1 MGKILAIDDDP
12 GVLRYLFVL
21 LMQTGKHEV
30 KTLEDST
37 KAFQEL
43 DEGRYDVLLLDMDM
57 PGVTGLDIL
66 KYARDHHPDLE
77 AIVLTG
83 VEDVQLAVTAMK
95 LGAYDYLSKPMNNDL
110 LLLVLERAL
119 ERRHLKDR
127 VQELREDFRY
137 EDLKNKEAFRDIIT
151 RSPKILKI
159 LRYVERFASS
169 RSSVLIWGESGTGK
183 ELIARA
189 IHAVSPRKNE
199 RFIAVNAGVF
209 VNELFASEFFGHLR
223 GSFSGAYSDKKG
235 FLEAANR
242 GTLFLDEIGEL
253 SLPIQVKLLRVLQE
267 GEFFRLGSTQNQKV
281 DVRIIAATNK
291 DLQVEIK
298 KGNFRKDLFFR
309 LNVNSIYLPP
319 LREHRE
325 DIPLLAYHFLDKYN
339 QVDKKDIREIS
350 EPVMNLLQQHPY
362 PGNVRELENIIN
374 HMVSVEPSA
383 KLTKAS
389 LPPYFSD
396 FSEAFTNH
404 GSPSPP
410 AEEKTLQDLE
420 REYIS
425 KILEKTGGNRTRA
438 AKILGISRVNLL
450 AKIKRYQLS

>member
-1 MGKILAIDDDP
+1 MI
-12 GVLRYLFVL
+12 
-21 LMQTGKHEV
+21 
-30 KTLEDST
+30 
-37 KAFQEL
+37 
-43 DEGRYDVLLLDMDM
+43 
-57 PGVTGLDIL
+57 
-66 KYARDHHPDLE
+66 
-77 AIVLTG
+77 
-83 VEDVQLAVTAMK
+83 
-95 LGAYDYLSKPMNNDL
+95 
-110 LLLVLERAL
+110 
-119 ERRHLKDR
+119 
-127 VQELREDFRY
+127 
-137 EDLKNKEAFRDIIT
+137 
-151 RSPKILKI
+151 KI
-159 LRYVERFASS
+159 LRYVERIAGSQ
-169 RSSVLIWGESGTGK
+169 SSVLIWGESGTGK

-189 IHAVSPRKNE
+189 IHAVSARKNE
-199 RFIAVNAGVF
+199 KFIAVNAGVF
-209 VNELFASEFFGHLR
+209 VTELFASEFFGHTK

-339 QVDKKDIREIS
+339 QIDKKQIREIS
-350 EPVMNLLQQHPY
+350 EPVTNLLQQYTY

-374 HMVSVEPSA
+374 HMVSVETSD

-389 LPPYFSD
+389 LPSYFSG
-396 FSEAFTNH
+396 AFTDNR
-404 GSPSPP
+404 SPFPP
-410 AEEKTLQDLE
+410 AEGKTLQELE
-420 REYIS
+420 REYIG
-425 KILEKTGGNRTRA
+425 KILEKTAGNRSRA

>member
-1 MGKILAIDDDP
+1 MGKILAVDDDP

-37 KAFQEL
+37 KVFQEL
-43 DEGRYDVLLLDMDM
+43 DRGRYDVLLLDMDM

-66 KYARDHHPDLE
+66 QYARDHHLDLE
-77 AIVLTG
+77 TIVLTG

-95 LGAYDYLSKPMNNDL
+95 LGAYDYLSKPVNNDL

-119 ERRHLKDR
+119 ERRQLKDR
-127 VQELREDFRY
+127 VHELREDFKF
-137 EDLKNKEAFRDIIT
+137 EDLRNKEAFRDIIT
-151 RSPKILKI
+151 RSPKIIKI
-159 LRYVERFASS
+159 LGYVERIASS
-169 RSSVLIWGESGTGK
+169 QSSVLIWGESGTGK

-189 IHAVSPRKNE
+189 IHGVGPRKNE

-209 VNELFASEFFGHLR
+209 VNELFASEFFGHMK
-223 GSFSGAYSDKKG
+223 GSFSGAYSDKRG
-235 FLEAANR
+235 FLEAAHR
-242 GTLFLDEIGEL
+242 GSLFLDEIGEL

-267 GEFFRLGSTQNQKV
+267 GEFFRLGSTQNQRV

-309 LNVNSIYLPP
+309 LNVNSISLPP

-339 QVDKKDIREIS
+339 PIDQKQIREIS
-350 EPVMNLLQQHPY
+350 EPVMNLLQQYTY

-374 HMVSVEPSA
+374 HMVSVEASA

-389 LPPYFSD
+389 LPSY
-396 FSEAFTNH
+396 FSEAFADH
-404 GSPSPP
+404 RSPSAPV
-410 AEEKTLQDLE
+410 EEKTLQDLE